1 MQYSLRFRRL
11 VVERTVGIFSM
22 NVLKGFSLFA
32 VLCLALFT
40 FCPVTTAVAQSDEE
54 VIDEIVAVV
63 GEYIVLRSEVDGIV
77 LRFLQQQQ
85 MEYSE
90 ELWLTALN
98 QLIDQRVLSIHAKR
112 DTNIVVS
119 DDQVEQA
126 LDQRIDQIT
135 AQMGGVS
142 NLEQIYGKSTLE
154 IRSDLRE
161 DLRDQLLADQFQ
173 GTKIGSIKTTPSEI
187 REWFMQFPTDSLP
200 TIPEIV
206 RLSHIVRYP
215 TLSDEA
221 KDYARSLVSSIRD
234 SVLAGSFTLEEA
246 ATAFS
251 QDEGSKSNGGRYEG
265 SRLRELVP
273 EFAAV
278 ASRANIGELSQVFES
293 PYGFHVLRVNER
305 RGDVVDFNHVLI
317 QIDENEADP
326 TEAIDM
332 LSVVRD
338 SILNQEMPFEL
349 MARRHSEEEISN
361 KLGGRVLNYSSGER
375 DLPLQALNFTWRT
388 TINSI
393 DIGEISEPAEV
404 ELLDGKKAYHIIHLQ
419 RRVPEHKVDIE
430 TDYERIETL
439 ALQDK
444 QNRVLSEWLQD
455 LRKDVYIE
463 MRGKAQEIS
472 LAVNG
477 KSVMN

>member
-1 MQYSLRFRRL
+1 
-11 VVERTVGIFSM
+11 M
-22 NVLKGFSLFA
+22 NVNKIFNLSALLLLLF
-32 VLCLALFT
+32 LT
-40 FCPVTTAVAQSDEE
+40 ICPVKQAAAQSDEE

-63 GEYIVLRSEVDGIV
+63 GEYIVLKSEVDGIV

-85 MEYSE
+85 MDYSGQ
-90 ELWLTALN
+90 LWLTALN
-98 QLIDQRVLSIHAKR
+98 QLIDQRVLAIHAKR

-126 LDQRIDQIT
+126 LDQRISQIT

-142 NLEQIYGKSTLE
+142 QLEQIYGKSTLE

-173 GTKIGSIKTTPSEI
+173 GQKISGIKTTPSEI
-187 REWFMQFPTDSLP
+187 REWFQQFPTDSLP
-200 TIPEIV
+200 TIPETV

-215 TLSDEA
+215 KLSEEA
-221 KDYARSLVSSIRD
+221 KDYARELVTSIRD

-246 ATAFS
+246 AAAFS
-251 QDEGSKSNGGRYEG
+251 QDEGSKSNGGRYEA

-278 ASRANIGELSQVFES
+278 ASRAEIGNLSQVFES
-293 PYGFHVLRVNER
+293 PYGFHVLRVNDR
-305 RGDVVDFNHVLI
+305 KGDVVDFNHVLI
-317 QIDENEADP
+317 QIDEDKSDP
-326 TEAIDM
+326 TEAID
-332 LSVVRD
+332 LLTQVRD
-338 SILNQEMPFEL
+338 SILSNNMPFEL

-361 KLGGRVLNYSSGER
+361 KLGGRVLNYSTGER
-375 DLPLQALNFTWRT
+375 DLPLEALNFTWRT
-388 TINSI
+388 TINRI
-393 DIGEISEPAEV
+393 EPGEISEPAEV
-404 ELLDGKKAYHIIHLQ
+404 ELLDGKKAYHIIRLQ

-430 TDYERIETL
+430 TDYERIESL

-444 QNRVLSEWLQD
+444 QNRVLGNWLQE
-455 LRKDVYIE
+455 LRQDVYIE
-463 MRGKAQEIS
+463 MRGKAEEIS

-477 KSVMN
+477 NQ

>member
-1 MQYSLRFRRL
+1 
-11 VVERTVGIFSM
+11 M
-22 NVLKGFSLFA
+22 NVNKLFNLSA
-32 VLCLALFT
+32 PLLILLLAI
-40 FCPVTTAVAQSDEE
+40 CPAKQAAAQSDEE

-63 GEYIVLRSEVDGIV
+63 GEYIVLKSEVDGIV
-77 LRFLQQQQ
+77 LRFLQQQR
-85 MEYSE
+85 MDYSE

-98 QLIDQRVLSIHAKR
+98 QLIDQRVLAIHAKR

-126 LDQRIDQIT
+126 LDQRISQIT

-142 NLEQIYGKSTLE
+142 QLEQIYGKSTLE

-173 GTKIGSIKTTPSEI
+173 GQKINSIRTTPSEI
-187 REWFMQFPTDSLP
+187 REWFQQFPTDSLP
-200 TIPEIV
+200 TIPETV

-215 TLSDEA
+215 SLSQEA
-221 KDYARSLVSSIRD
+221 KDYAQELVTSIRD

-246 ATAFS
+246 ASAFS
-251 QDEGSKSNGGRYEG
+251 QDEGSKNNGGRYEG

-278 ASRANIGELSQVFES
+278 ASRAEIGELSQVFES

-317 QIDENEADP
+317 QIDEDKSDP
-326 TEAIDM
+326 TEAIDL
-332 LSVVRD
+332 LSQVRD
-338 SILNQEMPFEL
+338 SIITNDMPFEL
-349 MARRHSEEEISN
+349 MARRHSEEEVSN
-361 KLGGRVLNYSSGER
+361 KLGGRVLNYSTGER
-375 DLPLQALNFTWRT
+375 DLPLEALNFTWRN
-388 TINSI
+388 TINRI
-393 DIGEISEPAEV
+393 EPGEISEPAEV
-404 ELLDGKKAYHIIHLQ
+404 ELLDGKKAYHIIRLQ

-430 TDYERIETL
+430 TDYERIESL

-444 QNRVLSEWLQD
+444 QNRVLGEWLQE
-455 LRKDVYIE
+455 LRTDVYIE

-477 KSVMN
+477 KSIMN

>member
-1 MQYSLRFRRL
+1 MQYLLRFRRL
-11 VVERTVGIFSM
+11 EVERTVGILSM
-22 NVLKGFSLFA
+22 NVKKIFNLSITFLFVFIAFSPA
-32 VLCLALFT
+32 S
-40 FCPVTTAVAQSDEE
+40 PAVAQSDEG

-63 GEYIVLRSEVDGIV
+63 GEYIVLKSEVDGIV

-85 MEYSE
+85 MEYTE

-98 QLIDQRVLSIHAKR
+98 QLIDQRVLAIHAKR

-126 LDQRIDQIT
+126 LDQRISQIT

-142 NLEQIYGKSTLE
+142 QLEQIYGKSALE

-173 GTKIGSIKTTPSEI
+173 GQKINSIKTTPSEI
-187 REWFMQFPTDSLP
+187 RSWFQQFPTDSLP
-200 TIPEIV
+200 TIPETV

-215 TLSDEA
+215 TLSEQA
-221 KDYARSLVSSIRD
+221 KGYARELVSSIRD
-234 SVLAGSFTLEEA
+234 SVLTGSFTLEEA
-246 ATAFS
+246 AMAFS
-251 QDEGSKSNGGRYEG
+251 QDEGSKSNGGRYES

-278 ASRANIGELSQVFES
+278 ASRAEIGELSQVFES
-293 PYGFHVLRVNER
+293 PYGFHVLRVNDR

-317 QIDENEADP
+317 QIDEDNADP
-326 TEAIDM
+326 SEAIDL
-332 LSVVRD
+332 LSIVKD
-338 SILNQEMPFEL
+338 SILSQEMPFEL
-349 MARRHSEEEISN
+349 MARRHSEEEVSN

-375 DLPLQALNFTWRT
+375 DLPFEALNFTWRN

-393 DIGEISEPAEV
+393 EVGEISEPAEV
-404 ELLDGKKAYHIIHLQ
+404 ELLDGKRAYHIIRLQ
-419 RRVPEHKVDIE
+419 RRIPEHTVDIE
-430 TDYERIETL
+430 TDYERIESL

-444 QNRVLSEWLQD
+444 QNRVLTSWLQE

-463 MRGKAQEIS
+463 MRGKAEELS

-477 KSVMN
+477 KSILN

>member
-1 MQYSLRFRRL
+1 MQYLVRFRRL
-11 VVERTVGIFSM
+11 VLERTVGILYM
-22 NVLKGFSLFA
+22 NVIKIFNLPVALLVVLLAFSPA
-32 VLCLALFT
+32 QK
-40 FCPVTTAVAQSDEE
+40 AVAQNDEE

-98 QLIDQRVLSIHAKR
+98 QLIDQRVLAIHAKR

-142 NLEQIYGKSTLE
+142 QLEQIYGKSSLE

-173 GTKIGSIKTTPSEI
+173 GVKINSIKTTPSEV
-187 REWFMQFPTDSLP
+187 REWFQQFPADSLP
-200 TIPEIV
+200 TMPEVV

-215 TLSDEA
+215 TLNEEA
-221 KDYARSLVSSIRD
+221 KDYARELVSSLRD

-246 ATAFS
+246 AMAFS
-251 QDEGSKSNGGRYEG
+251 QDEGSKNNGGRYEA

-305 RGDVVDFNHVLI
+305 RGDIVDFNHVLI
-317 QIDENEADP
+317 QIDEDKADP
-326 TEAIDM
+326 TEAIA
-332 LSVVRD
+332 LLTQVRD
-338 SILNQEMPFEL
+338 SILTNEMPFEL

-375 DLPLQALNFTWRT
+375 DLPFEALNFTWRT

-393 DIGEISEPAEV
+393 EVGEISEPAEV
-404 ELLDGKKAYHIIHLQ
+404 ELLDGKKAYHIIRLQ
-419 RRVPEHKVDIE
+419 RRVPEHRVDIQ
-430 TDYERIETL
+430 TDYERIESL

-444 QNRVLSEWLQD
+444 QNRVLSEWLEE
-455 LRKDVYIE
+455 LRQDVYVE
-463 MRGKAQEIS
+463 MRGKAEKLS

-477 KSVMN
+477 KSILN